1 MTTDPD
7 APPPGDD
14 ANEPAAPLAP
24 SFTGLPFGDL
34 IGGPLNA
41 AADAQA
47 RLARTTADFIR
58 TIGAPPTPGQDDPAA
73 PPPAAPQPGEGPGLT
88 LPTTPL
94 IPVDPALPT
103 LGLPPTRKS

>member
-1 MTTDPD
+1 MTTGPD
-7 APPPGDD
+7 TPPPTDD
-14 ANEPAAPLAP
+14 ADAPLAP
-24 SFTGLPFGDL
+24 AFTGLPMGEL

-47 RLARTTADFIR
+47 RLARAAQDFIR
-58 TIGAPPTPGQDDPAA
+58 TIGAPPPPGQDDPAA
-73 PPPAAPQPGEGPGLT
+73 PPPAGPQPGESPGLT

-103 LGLPPTRKS
+103 LGLPPTRKP